1 MNLIYTLL
9 VSLSS
14 DYISQKILIMIRY
27 INIAIIIIMM
37 IFSILTSFDAS
48 SAINQLNPNSE
59 TKKIESP
66 SVKEKTFFNETIP
79 STTPLFVYAFAA
91 VLGVVG
97 IFSMFNTVM
106 IFKKKEQIDKE
117 MNERLSKMRDEL
129 HKIDIIQFDVT
140 SKHKLLESE
149 LNRISLESKDK
160 LYQLYHEL
168 ENKLILKMSK
178 SEEQFLHVIK
188 EIEIAQKNIIDN
200 IEKAEIDF
208 QSFEN
213 DIEIFNKHIYS
224 YKLSL
229 LSG

>member
-1 MNLIYTLL
+1 
-9 VSLSS
+9 
-14 DYISQKILIMIRY
+14 
-27 INIAIIIIMM
+27 
-37 IFSILTSFDAS
+37 
-48 SAINQLNPNSE
+48 
-59 TKKIESP
+59 
-66 SVKEKTFFNETIP
+66 
-79 STTPLFVYAFAA
+79 
-91 VLGVVG
+91 
-97 IFSMFNTVM
+97 MFNTVM